1 MDSAVLRRINHYPD
15 YTSFPSPKA
24 RLLWL
29 RKTPRAVLV
38 LAIAI
43 LPNTEYALLAQDQ
56 LNLGT
61 LLTEVSNQQLE
72 LDVCR
77 QTGW

>member
-1 MDSAVLRRINHYPD
+1 MRR
-15 YTSFPSPKA
+15 TS
-24 RLLWL
+24 
-29 RKTPRAVLV
+29 T
-38 LAIAI
+38 AIAI

-72 LDVCR
+72 LDVYR
-77 QTGW
+77 QTRW